1 MKYRLLAS
9 SVAAVM
15 MCAGAVSSA
24 HAEGW
29 YSSLT
34 GGAGTIDLSKNTLDT
49 SFSAQM
55 DAAVTARTRAL
66 DGYSST
72 FDDSSGVWAVNVG
85 YQWNRYF
92 AVEVGY
98 IDLGQA
104 AYTAN
109 FTSSDNDDLTT
120 DPTYSF
126 RARFENSGPT
136 VAALGIFP
144 FGDKFEIHGRGG
156 ILFSRSRFTLPV
168 VDAATPPLTAATPL
182 TLSSR
187 EARER
192 TSDFF
197 VGVGG
202 GWNINENFT
211 LRIDY
216 QRYLDVGDNDTGEAD
231 IDLVALSVLF
241 R

>member
-15 MCAGAVSSA
+15 LCAGTAASA
-24 HAEGW
+24 QAEGW
-29 YSSLT
+29 YSSFT
-34 GGAGTIDLSKNTLDT
+34 GGAGTIDLSKNTLD
-49 SFSAQM
+49 AALQPQM
-55 DAAVTARTRAL
+55 STAVTARAGTLA
-66 DGYSST
+66 GYTST

-92 AVEVGY
+92 AVEIGY
-98 IDLGQA
+98 LDLGSA
-104 AYTAN
+104 VYTAQ
-109 FTSSDNDDLTT
+109 FTNSDGNAATV
-120 DPTYSF
+120 DPAYSF
-126 RARFENSGPT
+126 GARFENSGPT
-136 VAALGIFP
+136 LAAVGIFP

-156 ILFSRSRFTLPV
+156 VLFSRSRFTLPV
-168 VDAATPPLTAATPL
+168 VNTAVTTSTPL
-182 TLSSR
+182 TLTSR

-202 GWNINENFT
+202 GWNINQDFT
-211 LRIDY
+211 LRADY

-231 IDLVALSVLF
+231 IDVVSLSILF